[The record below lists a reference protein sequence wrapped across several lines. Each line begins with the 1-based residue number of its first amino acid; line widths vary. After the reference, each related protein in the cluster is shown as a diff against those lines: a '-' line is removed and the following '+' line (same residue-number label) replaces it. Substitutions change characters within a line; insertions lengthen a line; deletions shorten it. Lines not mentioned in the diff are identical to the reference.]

1 MPYLLRDIHGR
12 EYPIHGPTRI
22 GREATNAI
30 VLDEAQA
37 SRLHAT
43 VWEEQGVLYLR
54 DENSR
59 NGTFVSGTRVQE
71 VALKL
76 NPGDQIRIGSTVL
89 VVAQA
94 RGSQPAPASATVITP
109 APAAAATPSAAA
121 KPAKKS
127 GGGCAGWLVAGCLV
141 ALLGCGALGVGGFLA
156 YRGGLITPNMLLNLV
171 GLGPAD
177 IEVDNFRD
185 DTIEIHILQLEVKT
199 DETPT
204 ENYLE
209 IEAFDIRTSRVQQPG
224 RYQVNFGTTSGA
236 ADLGTCTLTL
246 RSGDLYQ
253 FVALP
258 DKIVVNRVNK
268 PPDNGRDLIVET
280 STLCR

>member
-1 MPYLLRDIHGR
+1 MPYILRDVHGR
-12 EYPIHGPTRI
+12 EYPISGPTRI

-59 NGTFVSGTRVQE
+59 NGTFVSGTRVQA
-71 VALKL
+71 VPLKL
-76 NPGDQIRIGSTVL
+76 NPGDQIRIGTTVL

-94 RGSQPAPASATVITP
+94 RGTQPIPEPVTVFTPTATSIGTP
-109 APAAAATPSAAA
+109 PSAGR
-121 KPAKKS
+121 PAKKS
-127 GGGCAGWLVAGCLV
+127 RGGCAGWLVAGCLV
-141 ALLGCGALGVGGFLA
+141 TLLGCGVISGGGVLA
-156 YRGGLITPNMLLNLV
+156 YMGGLITPNMLLNLV

-185 DTIEIHILQLEVKT
+185 DTIEVTILQLEVKQ
-199 DETPT
+199 DKTPT
-204 ENYLE
+204 QDSLE

-224 RYQVNFGTTSGA
+224 RYQVDFGTTSGA
-236 ADLGTCTLTL
+236 ADLGTCILTL

-258 DKIVVNRVNK
+258 DKIVVNRVNH

-280 STLCR
+280 STLCQ